1 MNRNIND
8 KNTEIEAISNA
19 IYNLKSENGIC
30 NFLLDLLTKSEV
42 ETLSKRWRILTML
55 SEGKTQRD
63 IAQDLKVSLCKVTR
77 GAKIL
82 KNNKSVVTK
91 YLIKEKK

>member
-1 MNRNIND
+1 
-8 KNTEIEAISNA
+8 
-19 IYNLKSENGIC
+19 
-30 NFLLDLLTKSEV
+30 
-42 ETLSKRWRILTML
+42 ML
-55 SEGKTQRD
+55 SEGKTQRE

-91 YLIKEKK
+91 YLIKG

>member
-1 MNRNIND
+1 MNRNMND
-8 KNTEIEAISNA
+8 KNAEIEMISSA
-19 IYNLKSENGIC
+19 IYNLKNENSIC
-30 NFLLDLLTKSEV
+30 NFLLEILTKSEV

-55 SEGKTQRD
+55 SEGKTQRE

-91 YLIKEKK
+91 YLIKEK